1 MIAHICSIA
10 PMEQRWDAGKSL
22 SRREDHDEDPDLD
35 PDYRESIPHH
45 MRRSIPV
52 ATCWAWT
59 LDGRLRLRTQFWAQT
74 GGMERTQHTTASDT
88 RDLADTIIPWLW
100 LCHPTACFGVTIALW
115 SSHSFLIRSSSF
127 QFAVVLNTL

>member
-1 MIAHICSIA
+1 
-10 PMEQRWDAGKSL
+10 MEQRWDAGKSL

-59 LDGRLRLRTQFWAQT
+59 LD
-74 GGMERTQHTTASDT
+74 E
-88 RDLADTIIPWLW
+88 
-100 LCHPTACFGVTIALW
+100 IAITD
-115 SSHSFLIRSSSF
+115 S
-127 QFAVVLNTL
+127 VLGPNWGHGKNSEHAT